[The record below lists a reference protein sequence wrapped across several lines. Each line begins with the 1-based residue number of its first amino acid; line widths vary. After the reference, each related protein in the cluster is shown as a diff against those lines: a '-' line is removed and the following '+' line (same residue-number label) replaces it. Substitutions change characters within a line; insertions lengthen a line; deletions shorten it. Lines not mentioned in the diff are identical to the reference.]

1 MKKFRN
7 HGAFGALIDEYEK
20 AVIELQLV
28 IKGIN
33 QEELVAIADTDTKDP
48 DCKSIQ
54 TVLTHVVRA
63 GYGYV
68 TEIRRSIGENVAFKE
83 GALLNSIDAYH
94 QDLNEM
100 LQYNVKLLE
109 DHSNLKL
116 EEYKD
121 ENKIAVR
128 WGQKYDAEQLLEHAI
143 VHVLR
148 HRRQIEK
155 FLISLRN

>member
-1 MKKFRN
+1 MKKFRS
-7 HGAFGALIDEYEK
+7 HGAFGALMDEYEK
-20 AVIELQLV
+20 SVIELQLV
-28 IKGIN
+28 IKNIN
-33 QEELVAIADTDTKDP
+33 QEELVAIADIDTKDP

-68 TEIRRSIGENVAFKE
+68 TEIRKYLGEDVEFKDGVILDSIE
-83 GALLNSIDAYH
+83 SYH
-94 QDLNEM
+94 QALNDM
-100 LQYNVKLLE
+100 FQYNVQLFE
-109 DHSNLKL
+109 DHPEIQL

-128 WGQKYDAEQLLEHAI
+128 WGQKYDVEQLLEHAI
-143 VHVLR
+143 VHILR

-155 FLISLRN
+155 FLMSLRS